1 MTLNQDQLTGLA
13 TSGVSNDVCVDYC
26 LDTNCDSFVKT
37 GAWNLLLM
45 QFEIS
50 CTFSY
55 FDPDDY
61 TVTPTSSG
69 PYCHVRGEIPS
80 ADCNSTSNCTP
91 QLDYCGGTL
100 TSANFQ
106 KAELLSCIPNA
117 TTFGFDSKSFVRKTH
132 RSNDFFYNEAKKTF
146 MNG

>member
-1 MTLNQDQLTGLA
+1 MTFQGDELTSLA

-26 LDTNCDSFVKT
+26 IDTSCDSFIKT
-37 GAWNLLLM
+37 SAFNLAL
-45 QFEIS
+45 FKIEIS

-55 FDPDDY
+55 FDPDNY
-61 TVTPTSSG
+61 NVTPTSG

-80 ADCNSTSNCTP
+80 VDCSSTLNCTP

-100 TSANFQ
+100 SSANFQ

-117 TTFGFDSKSFVRKTH
+117 TTFGFDLKSFIRKTH
-132 RSNDFFYNEAKKTF
+132 RSNDFFYNRAEKTF